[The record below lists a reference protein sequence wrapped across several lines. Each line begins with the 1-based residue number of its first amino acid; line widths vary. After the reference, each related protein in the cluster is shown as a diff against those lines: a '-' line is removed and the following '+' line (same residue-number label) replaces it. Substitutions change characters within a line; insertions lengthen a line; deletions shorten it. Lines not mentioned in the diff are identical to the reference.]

1 MTRDGEDGVALFQEA
16 IEASP
21 TGILLLECDGTIV
34 LANRALERLL
44 GYARAELIGEGV
56 DRLLPGATA
65 AIQAGGPLS
74 QAPVETGAEAPAYR
88 CELNGRRT
96 DGSPLPVEIA
106 WNAIETS
113 AGPLLLASVV
123 DATGRRRP
131 EAARHPQLEERLA
144 FERLVSELS
153 ARFINMPLPDI
164 DGAMRG
170 ALQRIC
176 AAMSIDRSALYRM
189 TPDGLLSDA
198 LSWESEDVARAATPE
213 LANEQFPGTMVG
225 LRAGEVVRFS
235 TTDDVPTEADRNA
248 YRAAGTKSA
257 IVIPLSVDGRFVGA
271 VSFSAV
277 RAERA
282 WSAEDVHRLRVMAS
296 LFDQVLARRHRD
308 EALRRAL
315 AEVERLKD
323 DLQVENV
330 QLREVADG
338 GEFAL
343 VVGRS
348 AAVRQVLAQIH
359 RVAATDSTVLLFG
372 ETGTGKELFATQIHE
387 AGARKSR
394 AMVRVNCA
402 AIPTTL
408 IESEL
413 FGREKGAFTG
423 ALARQIGRFELAD
436 HSTIFLDE
444 VGDLPSEMQVKLLR
458 VLEERR
464 IERLGSPR
472 SIPVNTRIIA
482 ATHRNLEQRIVEG
495 AFRQDLYYR
504 LNVFPIRVP
513 PLRERAEDI
522 PLLVWRFAGEFAK
535 AFGKPVESISKESL
549 LALQHYAWPGNIRE
563 LRNVVE
569 RAMITATSPR
579 LTIAPPQASASSER
593 HSPKLVDV
601 EKEHIRRVL
610 ERTGWR
616 IRGVEGAAECLGLK
630 PTTLETRMAKL
641 GLRRPGAA

>member
-1 MTRDGEDGVALFQEA
+1 MTRDGDGGVALFQAA

-21 TGILLLECDGTIV
+21 SGILLLESDGTIV
-34 LANRALERLL
+34 LANRALEKQL
-44 GYARAELIGEGV
+44 GYPRAELIGHGV

-65 AIQAGGPLS
+65 AIHAADRLSRAPDGRAPGG
-74 QAPVETGAEAPAYR
+74 R
-88 CELNGRRT
+88 HDLNGRRK
-96 DGSPLPVEIA
+96 DGSAVRVEIA
-106 WNAIETS
+106 WNAVETPT
-113 AGPLLLASVV
+113 GPLLLASVV
-123 DATGRRRP
+123 NAAGRRRL
-131 EAARHPQLEERLA
+131 EAARHPQLEERLT

-153 ARFINMPLPDI
+153 GRFINIPLLEI
-164 DGAMRG
+164 DDAIRDT
-170 ALQRIC
+170 LQRFSS
-176 AAMSIDRSALYRM
+176 AMGIDRSAFVRI
-189 TPDGLLSDA
+189 TPDGLLSDV
-198 LSWESEDVARAATPE
+198 LSSEAEGVAPAVIPE
-213 LANEQFPGTMVG
+213 LAKEQFPGTMNC
-225 LRAGEVVRFS
+225 LQAGEVVCFS
-235 TTDDVPTEADRNA
+235 RTEDAPTEADRNA

-257 IVIPLSVDGRFVGA
+257 IVIPLSVDGRLAGA
-271 VSFSAV
+271 VSFSTV
-277 RAERA
+277 RAERT
-282 WSAEDVHRLRVMAS
+282 WSAEDVHRLKVMAS

-315 AEVERLKD
+315 AEVRRLKD

-338 GEFAL
+338 GEFAH

-348 AAVRQVLAQIH
+348 AAVRHVLAEIR

-387 AGARKSR
+387 AGARKNR
-394 AMVRVNCA
+394 TMVRVNCA

-423 ALARQIGRFELAD
+423 ALARQVGRFELAD
-436 HSTIFLDE
+436 RSTIFLDE

-472 SIPVNTRIIA
+472 SIPVDTRIIA
-482 ATHRNLEQRIVEG
+482 ATHRNLEQRIMEG

-522 PLLVWRFAGEFAK
+522 PCWCGALLG
-535 AFGKPVESISKESL
+535 S
-549 LALQHYAWPGNIRE
+549 
-563 LRNVVE
+563 
-569 RAMITATSPR
+569 SPR
-579 LTIAPPQASASSER
+579 RSASLSSRSARTASWRCSTMHGQATSASSVT
-593 HSPKLVDV
+593 SSSAP
-601 EKEHIRRVL
+601 
-610 ERTGWR
+610 
-616 IRGVEGAAECLGLK
+616 
-630 PTTLETRMAKL
+630 
-641 GLRRPGAA
+641 